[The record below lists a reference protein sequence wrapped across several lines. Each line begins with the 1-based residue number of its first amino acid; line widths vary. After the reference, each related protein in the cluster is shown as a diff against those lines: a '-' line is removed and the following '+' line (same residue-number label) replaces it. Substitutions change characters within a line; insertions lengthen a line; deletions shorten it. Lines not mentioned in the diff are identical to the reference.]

1 MPWHLT
7 HDVEAFRAA
16 ADAHLS
22 AHPGRNTVLLTVSEM
37 VRRHGPFVY
46 GKDAPTCFG
55 WWRETADGPVDAA
68 YLQTPPMPPL
78 LGVMPEHAARELVR
92 ALRERGGEPLPGV
105 TGESACARAFAEEWA
120 GEGYRV
126 DHETR
131 LFRLGELTPPDPAP
145 EGRARPA
152 TVEEIPFAA
161 DWLSAFKVDV
171 GGEAA
176 DCTDAARTRVSDGRL
191 LFWEAGGR
199 PVAMAGVSPVAAGQ
213 ARIAPVYTPPE
224 LRGRGYAGAATVAAT
239 RLAQRSGASEVL
251 LFTDLANPTSNAL
264 YQRLGYRPVTDHLE
278 LVFD

>member
-1 MPWHLT
+1 
-7 HDVEAFRAA
+7 
-16 ADAHLS
+16 
-22 AHPGRNTVLLTVSEM
+22 M

-46 GKDAPTCFG
+46 GKDAPARFG
-55 WWRETADGPVDAA
+55 WWRRTTEGPVGAA
-68 YLQTPPMPPL
+68 YLQTPPMPPQ
-78 LGVMPEHAARELVR
+78 LGVMPEEAARELAR
-92 ALRERGGEPLPGV
+92 ALRALRDRGGEPLPGV
-105 TGESACARAFAEEWA
+105 TGESASARAFAQEWA

-131 LFRLGELTPPDPAP
+131 LFRLGELTPQHPAP

-152 TVEEIPFAA
+152 TAEEIPFAA

-176 DCTDAARTRVSDGRL
+176 DFTDAARTRVSDGRL

-199 PVAMAGVSPVAAGQ
+199 PVAMAGVSPVVAGQ

-251 LFTDLANPTSNAL
+251 LFTDLANPTSSAL

-278 LVFD
+278 LVFG